1 MLFAG
6 AKSQFFRS
14 VLLFAPAKRQIY
26 RSVGIFAGAKM
37 KIERS
42 VGEFRFVYLIIY
54 RWIVKIAAAKDCSD
68 ARSALSRA

>member
-1 MLFAG
+1 M
-6 AKSQFFRS
+6 
-14 VLLFAPAKRQIY
+14 LFAPAKRQIY

-54 RWIVKIAAAKDCSD
+54 R
-68 ARSALSRA
+68 

>member
-54 RWIVKIAAAKDCSD
+54 RWNVKIAAAKRHSN
-68 ARSALSRA
+68 ARSVFSRP